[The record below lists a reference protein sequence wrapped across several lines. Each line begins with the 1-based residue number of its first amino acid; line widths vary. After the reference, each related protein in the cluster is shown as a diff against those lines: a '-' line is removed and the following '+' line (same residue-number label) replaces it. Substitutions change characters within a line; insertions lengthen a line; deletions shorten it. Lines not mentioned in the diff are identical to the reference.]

1 MNKPKENLLNEIKSE
16 QVVRGGIR
24 PALIIAIERLDGEDR
39 ADLLDAL
46 HDETYSGASI
56 SRALIN
62 RGFKVSAAAINSYRR
77 GEIVHVPKI

>member
-1 MNKPKENLLNEIKSE
+1 MNKPKENLLNEIKDE

-24 PALIIAIERLDGEDR
+24 PALIIAIEKLGDQDR

-62 RGFKVSAAAINSYRR
+62 RGFKVSPAAINAYRR

>member
-24 PALIIAIERLDGEDR
+24 PAIIVAIEKLGDQDR

-46 HDETYSGASI
+46 EDKTYSAASI
-56 SRALIN
+56 SRALVK
-62 RGFKVSAAAINSYRR
+62 RGFKVSASAINAYRR